1 MDAMSALSDTLG
13 TLARAGGV
21 VLRIPT
27 ALLLGW
33 SGLILV
39 VLALQTWALIA
50 GGAGTAATVVLL
62 ILLALLALPVVV
74 LAIRRRRWMRRTEQ
88 RTPVGPIV
96 VVGGSTDLVT
106 IDALGDRIED
116 EITGMDGEEDVRAVM
131 DAFTELQL
139 PPTSER
145 GTGARLTRFFG
156 FGRLAVIGRVFGRI
170 ERAQRA
176 LLAAAGGPA
185 QAPYLADDLRLTVAA
200 LVGTLLTIVVGG
212 LMVLVLAVTLLAT

>member
-1 MDAMSALSDTLG
+1 MDRMTALSDTLG
-13 TLARAGGV
+13 TLARAGA
-21 VLRIPT
+21 VLLRLPT

-39 VLALQTWALIA
+39 ILSLQTWALVA
-50 GGAGTAATVVLL
+50 GGAAPAATVLL
-62 ILLALLALPVVV
+62 MVLLALLALPVVL
-74 LAIRRRRWMRRTEQ
+74 LAVRRRRWLRRTEQ
-88 RTPVGPIV
+88 SVPVGPTVIV
-96 VVGGSTDLVT
+96 SGTTDLVT

-145 GTGARLTRFFG
+145 GAGAQLTRFFG

-176 LLAAAGGPA
+176 LLAAAGGPTN
-185 QAPYLADDLRLTVAA
+185 APYLADDLRITVVAFA
-200 LVGTLLTIVVGG
+200 GTLVTIAVGG
-212 LMVLVLAVTLLAT
+212 LLVLVLAIALLAS